1 MTALWFPMVHIL
13 QEALEQL
20 TESLRKAVVVFW
32 GPVSVEEWFVWGKGL
47 YSNLGCLDLTVY
59 SRWTLSYCNLA
70 ALAYWLLKFQAWAT
84 LSGSSL
90 FSNLGLSLSF
100 YIKKIL
106 VMICYQITFIFPS
119 NLQPKTFRRVFNTWA
134 EGQPPPTQ
142 EILWYC

>member
-1 MTALWFPMVHIL
+1 MTAPWFPMVHIL
-13 QEALEQL
+13 QEVLEQL

-32 GPVSVEEWFVWGKGL
+32 GPVSVEEWFVWGKVL
-47 YSNLGCLDLTVY
+47 YSNLG
-59 SRWTLSYCNLA
+59 WPGSYCVFQMDFSL
-70 ALAYWLLKFQAWAT
+70 LQSCSLSLLTTEISGMSYSFWLFFVLKFGFEFIF
-84 LSGSSL
+84 LL
-90 FSNLGLSLSF
+90 
-100 YIKKIL
+100 KKIL